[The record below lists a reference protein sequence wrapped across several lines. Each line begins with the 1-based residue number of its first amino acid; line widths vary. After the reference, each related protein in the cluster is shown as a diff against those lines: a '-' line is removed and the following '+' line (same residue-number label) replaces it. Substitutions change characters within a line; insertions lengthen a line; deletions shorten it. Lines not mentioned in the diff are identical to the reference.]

1 MSFEQIRYEV
11 QDRVAVVTINRPD
24 ALNALSPQVFD
35 ELERAFAGAR
45 EDEAVRAA
53 VLTGAGDKAFVA
65 GADIKTMSSYGPV
78 EARAYSAK
86 GQRVMLGIERLG
98 KPVIAAVNGFALGG
112 GCELAMAC
120 HVRFASEKARFGQ
133 PEVNLGLI
141 PGFAG
146 SQRLPRLVGVGKALE
161 LLLSGDMIRADEA
174 LRIGLVNRVIPPGD
188 LMEESLAF
196 ARTLAGKAPIA
207 MRHTLEAVYQGAGVN
222 LEEGS
227 GLEQSLFGLTFAT
240 EDARE
245 GMQAFLE
252 KREADFKGV

>member
-1 MSFEQIRYEV
+1 MSYEQIRYEI
-11 QDRVAVVTINRPD
+11 QDGVAVVTVDRPD
-24 ALNALSPQVFD
+24 ALNALSVQVFD
-35 ELERAFAGAR
+35 ELDRAFTEAGAN
-45 EDEAVRAA
+45 DAVRAA

-65 GADIKTMSSYGPV
+65 GADIKAMSSMGPV
-78 EARAYSAK
+78 EARAYSDK
-86 GQRVMLGIERLG
+86 GQSVMLGIERLG
-98 KPVIAAVNGFALGG
+98 KPVVAAVNGFALGG
-112 GCELAMAC
+112 GCELAMCC
-120 HVRFASEKARFGQ
+120 HVRFASEKAKFGQ

-146 SQRLPRLVGVGKALE
+146 SQRLPRIVGQGKALE

-174 LRIGLVNRVIPPGD
+174 LRIGLVNRVLPAES

-207 MRHTLEAVYQGAGVN
+207 IRLLLDVVLQGAGTN

-227 GLEQSLFGLTFAT
+227 GLEQSLFGLNFST

-245 GMQAFLE
+245 GMKAFLE